1 MKQTKQI
8 LFINSNP
15 VFNGPMCYDNH
26 CKIRGCKGAAGNAWS
41 AWQNNFSNLLE
52 NWTSRDIIH
61 KSLAILHYQTLK
73 SYNNRNLLYFWY
85 LLYCIVFPHF
95 CISASNY
102 FYLLPFSRN
111 LYCSYYLLDTLSAGI
126 LISMTDQV
134 LI

>member
-15 VFNGPMCYDNH
+15 IFNGPMCYDNH
-26 CKIRGCKGAAGNAWS
+26 YKIRGCKGAAGNAWN

-85 LLYCIVFPHF
+85 LLYCIVFSHF

-111 LYCSYYLLDTLSAGI
+111 LYCSYHLLDILSAGI
-126 LISMTDQV
+126 LISMTDHV